1 MRPPASGN
9 EWFGLGEGVLPVGIA
24 TEWAVRPDCGAV
36 VLFSGTARDHA
47 PERPGVRRLAYEA
60 YEEQVVPRLQTI
72 ADEARARW
80 PQLGRIALLHRVGE
94 VPIGSSAVVVV
105 VSAPHRPEAFAA
117 ARFCIDAVKA
127 SVPIWKHE
135 VWDGGEEWGADTQ
148 DLIDARDVA
157 SPVVRST

>member
-1 MRPPASGN
+1 MQPPTTGDV
-9 EWFGLGEGVLPVGIA
+9 WLGLGDGELPVGRA

-47 PERPGVRRLAYEA
+47 PDRPGVEQLEYEA
-60 YEEQVVPRLQTI
+60 YTEQVIPRLQ
-72 ADEARARW
+72 AVAGEARGRW
-80 PQLGRIALLHRVGE
+80 PAIGRIVLLHRVGV

-117 ARFCIDAVKA
+117 ARFCIDAIKA

-135 VWDGGEEWGADTQ
+135 VWTGGEAWGNDTNQ
-148 DLIDARDVA
+148 LV
-157 SPVVRST
+157 SPPK